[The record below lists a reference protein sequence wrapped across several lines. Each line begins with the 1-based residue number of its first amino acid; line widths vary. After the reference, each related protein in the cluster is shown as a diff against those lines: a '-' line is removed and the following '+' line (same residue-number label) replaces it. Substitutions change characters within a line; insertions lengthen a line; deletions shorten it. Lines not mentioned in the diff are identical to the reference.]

1 MSMTDRVTTRI
12 DPTIKKKALKV
23 FSQLG
28 LSEAEAIRLFY
39 AQVILHHGIPFPV
52 RVPNA
57 ETLASFEESRK
68 PEKLRSYKN
77 FRELRA
83 ELEV

>member
-1 MSMTDRVTTRI
+1 MTDRVTTRI

-52 RVPNA
+52 MVPNA
-57 ETLASFEESRK
+57 ETLASFEEGHK

-77 FRELRA
+77 FRELRT
-83 ELEV
+83 ELKV

>member
-12 DPTIKKKALKV
+12 DPDLKKKALKV

-52 RVPNA
+52 KVPNA
-57 ETLASFEESRK
+57 ETLAAFEESRK
-68 PEKLRSYKN
+68 PEKLRSYKK
-77 FRELRA
+77 FRELRD
-83 ELEV
+83 ELGV

>member
-28 LSEAEAIRLFY
+28 LSEAEAIRFFY

-52 RVPNA
+52 RIPNA
-57 ETLASFEESRK
+57 ETLAAFE
-68 PEKLRSYKN
+68 
-77 FRELRA
+77 
-83 ELEV
+83 

>member
-12 DPTIKKKALKV
+12 DPAIKKKALKV
-23 FSQLG
+23 FGQLG

-52 RVPNA
+52 KIPNA
-57 ETLASFEESRK
+57 ETLAAFEESRK
-68 PEKLRSYKN
+68 SEKSRTYKN
-77 FRELRA
+77 FRELRT
-83 ELEV
+83 ELGV